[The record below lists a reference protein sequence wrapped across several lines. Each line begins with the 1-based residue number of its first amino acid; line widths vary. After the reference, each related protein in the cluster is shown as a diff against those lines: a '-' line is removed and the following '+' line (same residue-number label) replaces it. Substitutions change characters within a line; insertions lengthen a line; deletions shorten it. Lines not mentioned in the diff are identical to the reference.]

1 MAIERQTNAKAGGT
15 VPPGTPEQG
24 LQRTSNFLKETI
36 VELQKTKWPTPQ
48 EAWRL
53 TLVVLMVILVLG
65 IYMGTLDYLMT
76 VFVAKFSL
84 IK

>member
-15 VPPGTPEQG
+15 GAAGTPDQG
-24 LQRTSNFLKETI
+24 LHRTGNFLKETI

-48 EAWRL
+48 QAWRL
-53 TLVVLMVILVLG
+53 TVVVMAVIIALG
-65 IYMGTLDYLMT
+65 IYMGALDYLMT
-76 VFVAKFSL
+76 VLVSKFSL

>member
-1 MAIERQTNAKAGGT
+1 MAIESGRQSGSGGA
-15 VPPGTPEQG
+15 GTPDQS

-36 VELQKTKWPTPQ
+36 TELQKTKWPTPQ

-53 TLVVLMVILVLG
+53 TAVVLVVILVLG
-65 IYMGTLDYLMT
+65 IYMGLLDYGLT
-76 VFVAKFSL
+76 VLVSKFSL

>member
-1 MAIERQTNAKAGGT
+1 MAIERQTNPKAGGT
-15 VPPGTPEQG
+15 GPTGTPEQG
-24 LQRTSNFLKETI
+24 LARTSNFLKETL

-53 TLVVLMVILVLG
+53 TLVVLLVILVLG